1 MTPVAVFVILAAAI
15 FHIEAAPV
23 EKGGH
28 GDAYPNCP
36 LMVKVLDAVQG
47 TPAFEVKVTVS
58 RQETAGSWTKVT
70 SGVTGLA
77 GEVMDLIKEED
88 FTAGIYKVA
97 FDTKAYWKAKGIT
110 PFHEMADVVFTAHA
124 DGHRHY
130 TVAILLSPFSYT
142 ATAVVANV
150 HN

>member
-1 MTPVAVFVILAAAI
+1 MTPAAVFVILVAAI
-15 FHIEAAPV
+15 YHIEAAPE

-28 GDAYPNCP
+28 IKCP

-47 TPAFEVKVTVS
+47 TPAVQVKVAVS
-58 RQETAGSWTKVT
+58 KQDTNSSWTKVT

-77 GEVMDLIKEED
+77 GEIFGLIREED
-88 FTAGIYKVA
+88 FPAGIYKVA
-97 FDTKAYWKAKGIT
+97 FDTKAYWKTKGVT

-124 DGHRHY
+124 DGRRHY

-142 ATAVVANV
+142 ATAVIADIQ
-150 HN
+150 

>member
-1 MTPVAVFVILAAAI
+1 MTPAAVFVILVAAVL
-15 FHIEAAPV
+15 HVEAAPV
-23 EKGGH
+23 EKAGQ
-28 GDAYPNCP
+28 GDADTRCP
-36 LMVKVLDAVQG
+36 LMVKVLDAVRG
-47 TPAFEVKVTVS
+47 TAAVEVKVTVS
-58 RQETAGSWTKVT
+58 RQDTDGSWIKVT

-77 GEVMDLIKEED
+77 GEIHDIIKEED

-97 FDTKAYWKAKGIT
+97 FDTKAYWKSKGTT

-142 ATAVVANV
+142 ATAVVTATQD
-150 HN
+150 